1 MGLLQ
6 KIRNTLSRFMYGR
19 NGADHLCLATI
30 WTAIALDVIAAIFK
44 LGDVVE
50 GLLGFVST
58 VLLLITIFRLFSR
71 KLDKRRAENA
81 WFLQKVWRPIKGKL
95 GKSKQQRADKE
106 HKYFTCPNC
115 QAVCRVPV
123 GKGSIVITCPRCRSE
138 IRGKS

>member
-1 MGLLQ
+1 MGFFQ
-6 KIRNTLSRFMYGR
+6 KIRNGLSRFMYGR

-58 VLLLITIFRLFSR
+58 VLLLVTVFRLFSR

-81 WFLQKVWRPIKGKL
+81 WFLQKIWWPIKGKFN
-95 GKSKQQRADKE
+95 KNKQQRSDKE

-115 QAVCRVPV
+115 AAVCRVPK
-123 GKGSIVITCPRCRSE
+123 GKGNIVITCPRCRSE